1 MLLSGGWTDYCTLRL
16 GYFSIKTYI
25 SITLWRVFLLSNTNT
40 NKNLKTDASDW
51 NIPIS
56 KLKRK
61 RKKEEEKK
69 NKMLSSGGRSDYCTL
84 RLGYFSIKTYISI
97 TLWRVFLLSNTNT
110 NKNLKTDA
118 SDWNI
123 PISKLK
129 RKRKKEEE
137 KKNKMLSSGGRSDY
151 CTLRLGP
158 PSSSALHSTVALSI
172 YWWWN
177 VNNLQ
182 WREGNIQI
190 RT

>member
-1 MLLSGGWTDYCTLRL
+1 MMLLSGGWTDYCTLRL

-61 RKKEEEKK
+61 RKK
-69 NKMLSSGGRSDYCTL
+69 
-84 RLGYFSIKTYISI
+84 
-97 TLWRVFLLSNTNT
+97 
-110 NKNLKTDA
+110 
-118 SDWNI
+118 
-123 PISKLK
+123 
-129 RKRKKEEE
+129 RKRKKEEEKRRRKKEE

-182 WREGNIQI
+182 WRERNIQI